1 MDKNMTLEKR
11 IAAELYCYQGKMS
24 VFVDDLQGHTVE
36 VGADEEFE
44 TASTIKAFI
53 LAALYLQAQRGKAD
67 LAEEIT
73 YEQSQFVD
81 GSGMLRA
88 LGVGAKLK
96 VKDTAT
102 MMIICSDNIATNM
115 IIDYLGLDTINACIR
130 ELGFAHTVLHN
141 PLHFDR
147 YRRLGTTTPRD
158 YAALFARI
166 AKGEL
171 VSREASAEMLAI
183 LRQQHYNTMLTHDF
197 PQYYLDCEETGA
209 PELIWVASKSGSM
222 NACRNDGG
230 IVHTPYGE
238 YVIVLMN
245 KDFHDIIE
253 YNEHPAMVYGA
264 RVSRMILDQVL
275 ACEGRLSLSGDARS
289 PKEQNWKNKRNY
301 NNGYH
306 ALAMD
311 DGVSRSDDGLCRLCG
326 FGSRRRRSY
335 QPAGLSVCRASAP
348 LHLCYQ
354 QIQRRLRHHFC
365 HSQLFQKRCNEPE
378 GGHPCSHWQLCGQ
391 CPGGTYRAAAQR

>member
-1 MDKNMTLEKR
+1 MNTEQVYRDLSRLVRDENCIVRDALMKNYTTFRIGGPADLLIQPSSEEELIR
-11 IAAELYCYQGKMS
+11 IAA
-24 VFVDDLQGHTVE
+24 
-36 VGADEEFE
+36 
-44 TASTIKAFI
+44 
-53 LAALYLQAQRGKAD
+53 YLRQKDISAVVLGN
-67 LAEEIT
+67 
-73 YEQSQFVD
+73 
-81 GSGMLRA
+81 GSNVL
-88 LGVGAKLK
+88 
-96 VKDTAT
+96 VKDGG
-102 MMIICSDNIATNM
+102 IR
-115 IIDYLGLDTINACIR
+115 GVVR

-197 PQYYLDCEETGA
+197 PQFYLDCEETGE

-275 ACEGRLSLSGDARS
+275 ACEGRLSLS
-289 PKEQNWKNKRNY
+289 
-301 NNGYH
+301 
-306 ALAMD
+306 
-311 DGVSRSDDGLCRLCG
+311 
-326 FGSRRRRSY
+326 
-335 QPAGLSVCRASAP
+335 
-348 LHLCYQ
+348 
-354 QIQRRLRHHFC
+354 
-365 HSQLFQKRCNEPE
+365 
-378 GGHPCSHWQLCGQ
+378 
-391 CPGGTYRAAAQR
+391 

>member
-222 NACRNDGG
+222 NAATTAASS
-230 IVHTPYGE
+230 TP
-238 YVIVLMN
+238 
-245 KDFHDIIE
+245 
-253 YNEHPAMVYGA
+253 PT
-264 RVSRMILDQVL
+264 
-275 ACEGRLSLSGDARS
+275 
-289 PKEQNWKNKRNY
+289 
-301 NNGYH
+301 
-306 ALAMD
+306 
-311 DGVSRSDDGLCRLCG
+311 
-326 FGSRRRRSY
+326 
-335 QPAGLSVCRASAP
+335 ASMSS
-348 LHLCYQ
+348 C
-354 QIQRRLRHHFC
+354 
-365 HSQLFQKRCNEPE
+365 
-378 GGHPCSHWQLCGQ
+378 
-391 CPGGTYRAAAQR
+391 

>member
-11 IAAELYCYQGKMS
+11 IAAELYCYQGRMS

-44 TASTIKAFI
+44 TASTIKAFL
-53 LAALYLQAQRGKAD
+53 LAALYLQVQRGRASLTD
-67 LAEEIT
+67 ELV

-88 LGVGAKLK
+88 LGVGATLR

-102 MMIICSDNIATNM
+102 LMIICSDNIATNM
-115 IIDYLGLDTINACIR
+115 LIDYLGLDTINACIR

-147 YRRLGTTTPRD
+147 YRQLGTTTPRD

-171 VSREASAEMLAI
+171 VSR
-183 LRQQHYNTMLTHDF
+183 
-197 PQYYLDCEETGA
+197 
-209 PELIWVASKSGSM
+209 ELIWVASKSGSM

-275 ACEGRLSLSGDARS
+275 ACEGRLFLS
-289 PKEQNWKNKRNY
+289 
-301 NNGYH
+301 
-306 ALAMD
+306 
-311 DGVSRSDDGLCRLCG
+311 
-326 FGSRRRRSY
+326 
-335 QPAGLSVCRASAP
+335 
-348 LHLCYQ
+348 
-354 QIQRRLRHHFC
+354 
-365 HSQLFQKRCNEPE
+365 
-378 GGHPCSHWQLCGQ
+378 
-391 CPGGTYRAAAQR
+391 

>member
-171 VSREASAEMLAI
+171 VSREASAEML
-183 LRQQHYNTMLTHDF
+183 F
-197 PQYYLDCEETGA
+197 
-209 PELIWVASKSGSM
+209 
-222 NACRNDGG
+222 
-230 IVHTPYGE
+230 
-238 YVIVLMN
+238 
-245 KDFHDIIE
+245 
-253 YNEHPAMVYGA
+253 HPAPAALQHHADPRLPAVLPRLRGDRSAGA
-264 RVSRMILDQVL
+264 DLGGQQERQH
-275 ACEGRLSLSGDARS
+275 ERL
-289 PKEQNWKNKRNY
+289 PQ
-301 NNGYH
+301 
-306 ALAMD
+306 
-311 DGVSRSDDGLCRLCG
+311 
-326 FGSRRRRSY
+326 RRRHRPHPLRRVCHRADE
-335 QPAGLSVCRASAP
+335 QGLSRYHRV
-348 LHLCYQ
+348 Q
-354 QIQRRLRHHFC
+354 
-365 HSQLFQKRCNEPE
+365 
-378 GGHPCSHWQLCGQ
+378 
-391 CPGGTYRAAAQR
+391 